1 MQDIFLL
8 LTLFAFMI
16 LTIWMIQGLE
26 NLKVK

>member
-1 MQDIFLL
+1 MHDVFLL
-8 LTLFAFMI
+8 LSLLAFMI